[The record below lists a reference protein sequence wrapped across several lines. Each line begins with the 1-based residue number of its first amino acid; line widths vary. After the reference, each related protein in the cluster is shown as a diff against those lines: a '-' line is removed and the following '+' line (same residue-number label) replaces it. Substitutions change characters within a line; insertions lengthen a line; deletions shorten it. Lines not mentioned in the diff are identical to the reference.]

1 MNDRH
6 DGHDQEQHRHRAPHA
21 RSDHGRGHGHSHAH
35 SHGSTLASFGT
46 AFAIGAALN
55 VTFALVELGVGFFAN
70 SLALISDALHN
81 FSDVIGL
88 LLAWGAA
95 WLATRQPTASRTYGY
110 RRASILAALGN
121 AALLVAATG
130 AILTEAG
137 RRLLAP
143 EPIAAGIVLWVAAL
157 GIAINVATALMFR
170 RGQAHDLN
178 LKAAFLHMAGD
189 AAVSLGVVVAALLI
203 GWTGWLWLDPAMS
216 IAIAAVILIATWGL
230 TRDALNLALDAVP
243 AGIDRHA
250 VEAYLA
256 SLPGVAEVHD
266 LHIWA
271 MSTTE
276 TALTAHLVRPNAGLD
291 DDLLAD
297 AAHELDQRFGIRHP
311 TIQVEA
317 GKAECHLAPAHV
329 V

>member
-1 MNDRH
+1 MEHHHH
-6 DGHDQEQHRHRAPHA
+6 DGHQHHH
-21 RSDHGRGHGHSHAH
+21 GHG
-35 SHGSTLASFGT
+35 HGSTLASFGT
-46 AFAIGAALN
+46 AFAIGAGLN
-55 VTFALVELGVGFFAN
+55 LTFALVELGVGFYAN

-81 FSDVIGL
+81 FSDVICL

-95 WLATRQPTASRTYGY
+95 WLGTRQPTASRTYGY

-143 EPIAAGIVLWVAAL
+143 EPIAAGTVLWVAAL
-157 GIAINVATALMFR
+157 GIVINAATAFMFM

-178 LKAAFLHMAGD
+178 VKGAFLHMAGD
-189 AAVSLGVVVAALLI
+189 AVVSLGVVAAALLI
-203 GWTGWLWLDPAMS
+203 GWTGWLWLDPVVS
-216 IAIAAVILIATWGL
+216 IAIAIAVLIATWGL

-243 AGIDRHA
+243 AGIDRHD

-256 SLPGVAEVHD
+256 GLPGVTEVHD

-291 DDLLAD
+291 DRLLAD
-297 AAHELDQRFGIRHP
+297 AAHELDRRFGIRHA

-317 GKAECHLAPAHV
+317 GDAACHLAPAHV

>member
-1 MNDRH
+1 MDDHDR
-6 DGHDQEQHRHRAPHA
+6 
-21 RSDHGRGHGHSHAH
+21 DHHHHHSPHGHSHH
-35 SHGSTLASFGT
+35 GHHHGLHHGSTLASFGT
-46 AFAIGAALN
+46 AFAIGAGLN
-55 VTFALVELGVGFFAN
+55 LTFALVELGVGFFAN

-81 FSDVIGL
+81 FSDVICL

-95 WLATRQPTASRTYGY
+95 WLGTRRPTASRTYGY
-110 RRASILAALGN
+110 RRASILAALAN

-130 AILTEAG
+130 AILTEAI

-143 EPIAAGIVLWVAAL
+143 EPIAAGTVLWVAAL
-157 GIAINVATALMFR
+157 GIVINVATALMFM
-170 RGQAHDLN
+170 RGQGRDLN
-178 LKAAFLHMAGD
+178 VKGAFLHMAGD
-189 AAVSLGVVVAALLI
+189 AVVSLGVVVAALLI
-203 GWTGWLWLDPAMS
+203 GWTGRLWLDPVVS
-216 IAIAAVILIATWGL
+216 VVIAIVIMVATWSL

-256 SLPGVAEVHD
+256 GLPGVTEVHD

-291 DDLLAD
+291 DRLLAD
-297 AAHELDQRFGIRHP
+297 AAHELAHRFGIQHA

-317 GKAECHLAPAHV
+317 GEAECHLAPAHV

>member
-1 MNDRH
+1 MDDHHHNH
-6 DGHDQEQHRHRAPHA
+6 DHHHDHHGHAHH
-21 RSDHGRGHGHSHAH
+21 GHGHHH
-35 SHGSTLASFGT
+35 GHRGSTLASFGA

-55 VTFALVELGVGFFAN
+55 FGFTLVELGVGFFAN

-81 FSDVIGL
+81 FSDVVCL

-95 WLATRQPTASRTYGY
+95 WLCTRQPTASRTYGY

-137 RRLLAP
+137 RRLFAP
-143 EPIAAGIVLWVAAL
+143 EPIAAGTVMWVAAL
-157 GIAINVATALMFR
+157 GIAINAATALMFM

-178 LKAAFLHMAGD
+178 VKGAFLHMAGD

-203 GWTGWLWLDPAMS
+203 GWTGWLWLDPVVS
-216 IAIAAVILIATWGL
+216 IVIAVVVLIATWTL

-256 SLPGVAEVHD
+256 GLPGVTEVHD

-291 DDLLAD
+291 DHLLTD
-297 AAHELDQRFGIRHP
+297 AARELDRRFGIRHA

-317 GKAECHLAPAHV
+317 GDAECHLAPAHV